1 MRCVRVAAV
10 VAVLIAWET
19 GTMAMQQTITE
30 ILVELRE
37 RAGQGDADAQAAL
50 GFRYASG
57 RGVALDLAEAIR
69 WYSLAAEQGHV
80 RTQYNLGVMYR
91 SGRGVPQD
99 EAEAARWFRLAAEQG
114 YDSAQYN
121 LGIMYDTGKG
131 LPVDQVEAVR
141 WFRLAAEQGHANG
154 MSYLGAMYG
163 SGSGV
168 ERDYKQAY
176 MWRSLAAS
184 RATTRNGDIAAE
196 ALDALA
202 SRMTAIHLAE
212 AKYLVREWEMAH
224 PDDP

>member
-10 VAVLIAWET
+10 VVALVAWEA
-19 GTMAMQQTITE
+19 GAVVAAQTTTE

-37 RAGQGDADAQAAL
+37 RAEQGDADAQAAL

-57 RGVALDLAEAIR
+57 RGVAPDLAEAIR
-69 WYSLAAEQGHV
+69 WYSLAADQGHV

-91 SGRGVPQD
+91 SGRGVLQD

-131 LPVDQVEAVR
+131 VPLDQVEAVR
-141 WFRLAAEQGHANG
+141 WFRLAAEQGHVNG

-168 ERDYKQAY
+168 ERDYRQAY

-184 RATTRNGDIAAE
+184 RDTSTSGNIAAE
-196 ALDALA
+196 ARDALA
-202 SRMTAIHLAE
+202 GRMTAIQLAE

>member
-10 VAVLIAWET
+10 VVALVAWEA
-19 GTMAMQQTITE
+19 GAVVAAQTTTE

-37 RAGQGDADAQAAL
+37 RAEQGDADAQAAL

-57 RGVALDLAEAIR
+57 RGVAPDLAEAIR
-69 WYSLAAEQGHV
+69 WYSLAADQGHV

-131 LPVDQVEAVR
+131 VPLDQVEAVR
-141 WFRLAAEQGHANG
+141 WFRLAAEQGHVNG

-168 ERDYKQAY
+168 DRDYRQAY

-184 RATTRNGDIAAE
+184 RDTSASGNIAAE
-196 ALDALA
+196 ARDALA
-202 SRMTAIHLAE
+202 GRMTAIQLAE